1 VWWFILVIP
10 ATLVA
15 DTGDLG
21 SKASLEEKQETQGE
35 KWKITK
41 SKGPGAMAQMVEHQ
55 HQVPELKTQYH
66 QQ

>member
-1 VWWFILVIP
+1 
-10 ATLVA
+10 VA